1 MGLMLMM
8 EINYGKILVVDD
20 SKTDRLIVKNML
32 SDYQVITAADGIEAL
47 EMLDFHQD
55 IDLLILDLDMP
66 RMNGFELLE
75 RMKVNPEY
83 SKVRTIILTN
93 YDEIDNEV
101 RGLSL
106 GAVDYIRKPLN
117 IESLRIRIDI
127 HLRLKNAQ
135 KLIESDNERLD
146 GMVAQKTAEL
156 VTVRDVT
163 IHALVGLLEVRNIE
177 SGNHTVRT
185 QKMMKALCNHL
196 KTKKEYRELLTD
208 TYIKEIVA
216 TTPLHDIG
224 KVGIPDHILLKPGKL
239 TQDEFTI
246 MKKHV
251 DYGITA
257 LKDEI
262 HGDEEIPSFIKT
274 AISIIGN
281 HHERYNGNGYP
292 KGLKGKEIPLEGRL
306 MGIIDVYDALMNK
319 RVYKPS
325 FEFSETINIMEKEKG
340 EHFDPEI
347 LEAFFEIKEEIA
359 EISIKYNQEFENR
372 EVL

>member
-1 MGLMLMM
+1 MLMM

-47 EMLDFHQD
+47 EMLDLHKD

-135 KLIESDNERLD
+135 KLIENDNERLD

-196 KTKKEYRELLTD
+196 KTKNNYHELLTD
-208 TYIKEIVA
+208 SYIKEIVA

-251 DYGITA
+251 DYGIAA

-274 AISIIGN
+274 AIAIIGN

-325 FEFSETINIMEKEKG
+325 FEFSETISIMEKEKG